1 MLIHIESGTC
11 PAGWNTHHINTL
23 AVETPYAGQ
32 YVVRNKVP
40 WLRAGAPPRFVRATD
55 KDPERNRWVC
65 SICDSQYRH
74 KKDLHWHLQNQEC
87 CQGFPEVLMCPVC
100 PDQFTTLSGMFQHI
114 ETPRCPASRDT
125 ISISILLQALQRN
138 LAKPEIQERLD
149 EIQFK
154 LEPDPEREN
163 KLIVRVVDVSEDEKR
178 PEPNMLFSG
187 YLEVCRG

>member
-1 MLIHIESGTC
+1 
-11 PAGWNTHHINTL
+11 
-23 AVETPYAGQ
+23 
-32 YVVRNKVP
+32 
-40 WLRAGAPPRFVRATD
+40 
-55 KDPERNRWVC
+55 
-65 SICDSQYRH
+65 
-74 KKDLHWHLQNQEC
+74 
-87 CQGFPEVLMCPVC
+87 MCPVC